1 MDETNF
7 LFVALPLS
15 PWVVLA
21 MWLHI
26 GAPQKHKKHGFTT
39 HFEQKFTMGSYEVG
53 IWCAWCHW
61 KACKACS
68 SLVQGFVFLRKS
80 SFFTS
85 AQIANNLLYISNIFM
100 G

>member
-53 IWCAWCHW
+53 I
-61 KACKACS
+61 
-68 SLVQGFVFLRKS
+68 
-80 SFFTS
+80 
-85 AQIANNLLYISNIFM
+85 
-100 G
+100 